1 MASITIKNG
10 SKFYGDQCIF
20 IDQQL
25 TIDSPGLYF
34 ITGPSGCG
42 KSTLLYIL
50 SGIEKLTSGE
60 VKIQG
65 NSTMIFQN
73 YELIKEF
80 NVFENIFFKKK
91 GQASKND
98 LELLHALKIDEY
110 LDRKVNKLSFGQR
123 QRIGI
128 ARALAQKPAIILC
141 DEPTESLDID
151 NKLIVMDFLKAY
163 SKDHIV
169 IIVSHDKK
177 LIERYDGVIYAY
189 KEKNFLKIKDDHDRH
204 RSKIESKCD
213 TRPLAYLSLR
223 LVLARSVLLG
233 VMMMLMIIA
242 TMTTYLYKREIFVV
256 SDTTKTLSADYIY
269 IKAND
274 DLKTVRMAYSS
285 SAEII
290 LNSEYALIDG
300 TRTHIDILPYH
311 ENSDCVLTGSSPYKN
326 GIIAN
331 DRADLKIDDKVVIE
345 IVNYDKTYEYEAK
358 IVGIIEE
365 PDSLSPTLY
374 YDLDSLIEDLDIDT
388 KEAILRSPQRF
399 EAKVGYDRIH
409 IYDENHNVSSPL
421 YDMRTI
427 MLDDSGLFSII
438 FDIAIILFIFM
449 IFIFI
454 FVFER
459 KDARRIKYDLLIM
472 QTLTIDIRKVKSYVI
487 IFKVSFTAFFI
498 FLATFLG
505 VIIKTQLFD
514 DLSLDQVEYLYAFFL
529 VLLLY
534 LFYITNILI
543 DTQEKKDLTI
553 IKRN

>member
-25 TIDSPGLYF
+25 TIDSTGLYF

-177 LIERYDGVIYAY
+177 LIERFVGVFYGY
-189 KEKNFLKIKDDHDRH
+189 KEKNFL
-204 RSKIESKCD
+204 
-213 TRPLAYLSLR
+213 
-223 LVLARSVLLG
+223 
-233 VMMMLMIIA
+233 
-242 TMTTYLYKREIFVV
+242 
-256 SDTTKTLSADYIY
+256 
-269 IKAND
+269 
-274 DLKTVRMAYSS
+274 
-285 SAEII
+285 
-290 LNSEYALIDG
+290 
-300 TRTHIDILPYH
+300 
-311 ENSDCVLTGSSPYKN
+311 
-326 GIIAN
+326 
-331 DRADLKIDDKVVIE
+331 
-345 IVNYDKTYEYEAK
+345 
-358 IVGIIEE
+358 
-365 PDSLSPTLY
+365 
-374 YDLDSLIEDLDIDT
+374 
-388 KEAILRSPQRF
+388 
-399 EAKVGYDRIH
+399 
-409 IYDENHNVSSPL
+409 
-421 YDMRTI
+421 
-427 MLDDSGLFSII
+427 
-438 FDIAIILFIFM
+438 
-449 IFIFI
+449 
-454 FVFER
+454 
-459 KDARRIKYDLLIM
+459 
-472 QTLTIDIRKVKSYVI
+472 
-487 IFKVSFTAFFI
+487 
-498 FLATFLG
+498 
-505 VIIKTQLFD
+505 
-514 DLSLDQVEYLYAFFL
+514 
-529 VLLLY
+529 
-534 LFYITNILI
+534 
-543 DTQEKKDLTI
+543 
-553 IKRN
+553 